1 MQLIKG
7 LCVMW
12 QRHNDIYNKYPSAG
26 IAMFLK
32 LLSHVSQVSF
42 TYAKYGD
49 GVYWINHIFSINR

>member
-1 MQLIKG
+1 
-7 LCVMW
+7 MW

-49 GVYWINHIFSINR
+49 GVHWINHIFSINR